1 MSFTFFKAAAL
12 STALLMSTA
21 SVAAYAAEVSVGG
34 VTASVVRRWER
45 RGRSAPASASAV
57 PVEHPAPVA
66 VEGGGGGVAATANV
80 GGGGGNIAS
89 GHVGAAGSDA
99 DFAIGFGN
107 GPLAKVDSNG
117 NPVSGGNHSNAA
129 VNLGSLLDGIDVGG
143 IGGGGGGGGLGGGG
157 GGRRCGRWRC
167 GWRRD
172 APGLHAIASGLS
184 AGDQA
189 VLKLRCRNVLA
200 SPERLQSRRRPVLQ
214 DDRQAVTPN

>member
-1 MSFTFFKAAAL
+1 MSFKFFKAAAL
-12 STALLMSTA
+12 STALLLSTA

-34 VTASVVRRWER
+34 VTASVTGGSGGV
-45 RGRSAPASASAV
+45 SASVGVGGAGG
-57 PVEHPAPVA
+57 A
-66 VEGGGGGVAATANV
+66 GTGGGGSGGGGVAATANV
-80 GGGGGNIAS
+80 GGGGGNIAN

-99 DFAIGFGN
+99 DFAIGFGK

-117 NPVSGGNHSNAA
+117 NPVNGGNHSNAA

-157 GGRRCGRWRC
+157 GGAG
-167 GWRRD
+167 G
-172 APGLHAIASGLS
+172 AGGGKAGGGKTHGLQAIAGGLS

-200 SPERLQSRRRPVLQ
+200 SPRGFSRDVVQFCRMIAKL
-214 DDRQAVTPN
+214 